1 MCGSTVRCQHTF
13 AHRGGSMH
21 VLCLH
26 LCSLDFQTEPPFDYL
41 DDDSGDAAFVKA
53 IGFISGQDAVE
64 EYLSSGIYLLPA
76 GVGLGRIT
84 DGVTPVLRLK
94 LPLLKFHVVRKDDED
109 DVQFLVRVEL
119 ETEGVVGS
127 YTRLELDVCM
137 AGLPNWG
144 RLNHVL
150 ELVGVP
156 YGPRPV
162 TGMEASEKRKMD
174 ATGKTPIKRAKASRK
189 KKAETLKIVV

>member
-1 MCGSTVRCQHTF
+1 
-13 AHRGGSMH
+13 
-21 VLCLH
+21 LH
-26 LCSLDFQTEPPFDYL
+26 LCSLDFRTEPPFDYL

-53 IGFISGQDAVE
+53 VGFIDGQDAIE
-64 EYLSSGIYLLPA
+64 EYLSCGIYLLPA

-84 DGVTPVLRLK
+84 NGVTLVLRLK
-94 LPLLKFHVVRKDDED
+94 LPLLKFQAVRKDDED

-119 ETEGVVGS
+119 EAESVVGS
-127 YTRLELDVCM
+127 YTRLEL
-137 AGLPNWG
+137 
-144 RLNHVL
+144 

-156 YGPRPV
+156 YGPQPV
-162 TGMEASEKRKMD
+162 PGMEASEKRKMD